1 MITITKTKEAWI
13 IDMLEA
19 TDTMEKLKCDTLE
32 EFAKKDKI
40 TCGKLVTAFIA
51 LGQSVDDKIQTMVG
65 MQPVEFCE

>member
-51 LGQSVDDKIQTMVG
+51 LGRSVDEKIQTMVG